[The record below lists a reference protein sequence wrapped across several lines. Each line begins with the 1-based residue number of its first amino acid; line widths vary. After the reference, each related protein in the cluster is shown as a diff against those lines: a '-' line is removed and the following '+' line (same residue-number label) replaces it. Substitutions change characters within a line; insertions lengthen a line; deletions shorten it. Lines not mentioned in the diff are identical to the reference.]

1 MLAAAAAARRA
12 NEASRIQ
19 EQIRKREANGH
30 PYAKAQPKAKA
41 RSVAPRVGG
50 PAMANRVVNPYIRQ
64 PQHMPTRATPKRWS
78 AQLKEAVKIASDLN
92 LLKTAQLGLAKL
104 AESKSAATQDSWVG
118 QYTVSHKKKQ
128 SLH

>member
-12 NEASRIQ
+12 NEAARIQ

-41 RSVAPRVGG
+41 RPIAPQANG
-50 PAMANRVVNPYIRQ
+50 PAIVNRVPNPYIQQ
-64 PQHMPTRATPKRWS
+64 PQHMITRATPKRWS
-78 AQLKEAVKIASDLN
+78 AQLKEAVKIASDPN